1 MTPWTVIAKTG
12 KQILTLAL
20 KNRRF
25 RSRPHQRQRVCP
37 LVSP

>member
-1 MTPWTVIAKTG
+1 
-12 KQILTLAL
+12 LTLAL
-20 KNRRF
+20 KNTRF